1 MKMLFNKITGMHFD
15 THGKP
20 RSGFNNGKSV
30 SPVLSRC
37 LVKLSITLA
46 CMAATVM
53 ILWAGTAHADKAS
66 KANKR
71 GIDAFGK
78 QNYEKSVEHFTE
90 ALVEKPDAPEL
101 KFNRGTALSQ
111 LGKTEEALSE
121 LISSAAQLDKADYA
135 AAAHFNAGNTQ
146 LSANNIE
153 AAIEEYKL
161 AVKLDQA
168 SEDYRHNLELAIR
181 KLNRQQQSQE
191 QEKEQQD
198 SEEKEKKEDEEG
210 DQKQKDEE
218 KQENEEKQEKEE
230 EQSDK
235 SQSPEDGEREDQ
247 NQQPSNQ
254 QENETLPMTKEEAQ
268 RLLDAINDEEKQ
280 ALSQRYMQMKTDMRQ
295 GDDW

>member
-1 MKMLFNKITGMHFD
+1 MKMLFSKITGMHFN
-15 THGKP
+15 TPGKL
-20 RSGFNNGKSV
+20 RSGFNNGKSLSLV
-30 SPVLSRC
+30 VLC
-37 LVKLSITLA
+37 YFVKLRIMQV
-46 CMAATVM
+46 CMAATVL
-53 ILWAGTAHADKAS
+53 ILLTGTTHADKAS

-71 GIDAFGK
+71 GIDAFGE

-153 AAIEEYKL
+153 AAIEEYKQ

-168 SEDYRHNLELAIR
+168 SEDYRHNLELAVR
-181 KLNRQQQSQE
+181 KLNQQQQSQE
-191 QEKEQQD
+191 QEQED
-198 SEEKEKKEDEEG
+198 SEDKEKKEDEEG
-210 DQKQKDEE
+210 DQKQKDKEE
-218 KQENEEKQEKEE
+218 QENEEKQKEEE

-235 SQSPEDGEREDQ
+235 SQSPEDGEQEDQ

>member
-1 MKMLFNKITGMHFD
+1 MKMLFNTITGMHFD
-15 THGKP
+15 TLSKL
-20 RSGFNNGKSV
+20 RSGFKDGKSASLV
-30 SPVLSRC
+30 VSRC
-37 LVKLSITLA
+37 RVKLNIILA
-46 CMAATVM
+46 CIASTVL
-53 ILWAGTAHADKAS
+53 IVGTGTAHADKAY

-71 GIDAFGK
+71 GIEAFGK
-78 QNYEKSVEHFTE
+78 QNYEKSVGHFTE
-90 ALVEKPDAPEL
+90 ALVEKPDVPEL

-121 LISSAAQLDKADYA
+121 LISSSSQFDKAEYA
-135 AAAHFNAGNTQ
+135 AAAHFNAGNTL

-153 AAIEEYKL
+153 AAIKEYKQ

-181 KLNRQQQSQE
+181 KLNQQQKSQE
-191 QEKEQQD
+191 QKQQD
-198 SEEKEKKEDEEG
+198 SEDKEKKEDEKG
-210 DQKQKDEE
+210 DQQQKDKE
-218 KQENEEKQEKEE
+218 KQENEEKQKEE
-230 EQSDK
+230 KEQSDK
-235 SQSPEDGEREDQ
+235 SRSPEDGKQEDQ

>member
-1 MKMLFNKITGMHFD
+1 MKMLLNKITGMHFD
-15 THGKP
+15 THGNL
-20 RSGFNNGKSV
+20 RFGFNNGKSV
-30 SPVLSRC
+30 SPALSRC
-37 LVKLSITLA
+37 QVKLSFILA
-46 CMAATVM
+46 FMAATVL
-53 ILWAGTAHADKAS
+53 ILLAGTAYADKAS

-71 GIDAFGK
+71 GIEAFGE
-78 QNYEKSVEHFTE
+78 QDYEKSVEHFTE

-146 LSANNIE
+146 LTANNIE

-161 AVKLDQA
+161 AIKLDQA
-168 SEDYRHNLELAIR
+168 QEDYRHNLELAIR

-191 QEKEQQD
+191 QEQQD

-218 KQENEEKQEKEE
+218 EQENEEKKEEE

-235 SQSPEDGEREDQ
+235 SKSPEDGERDDQ

-268 RLLDAINDEEKQ
+268 HLLDAINDEEKQ

>member
-1 MKMLFNKITGMHFD
+1 M
-15 THGKP
+15 
-20 RSGFNNGKSV
+20 
-30 SPVLSRC
+30 
-37 LVKLSITLA
+37 
-46 CMAATVM
+46 
-53 ILWAGTAHADKAS
+53 
-66 KANKR
+66 
-71 GIDAFGK
+71 
-78 QNYEKSVEHFTE
+78 
-90 ALVEKPDAPEL
+90 EKPDAPEL

-153 AAIEEYKL
+153 AAIEEYKQ

-168 SEDYRHNLELAIR
+168 SEDYRHNLELAVR
-181 KLNRQQQSQE
+181 KLNQQQQSQE
-191 QEKEQQD
+191 QEQQD

-210 DQKQKDEE
+210 DQQKKDDEE
-218 KQENEEKQEKEE
+218 QENEEKQKEEE